1 MSDEPIPNFT
11 SEEEEAAWWEAHP
24 EALTERFHKAKQ
36 QGRVS
41 RLSETNLPGA
51 SETVTIRIPEPELSR
66 ARQFASKRGLHYQS
80 YIKTLLHEALDA
92 EEKKLTP

>member
-11 SEEEEAAWWEAHP
+11 SEQEEAAWWEAQP
-24 EALTERFHKAKQ
+24 EALT
-36 QGRVS
+36 
-41 RLSETNLPGA
+41 
-51 SETVTIRIPEPELSR
+51 
-66 ARQFASKRGLHYQS
+66 YQS